1 MRELTQEEIQIL
13 HLHAKW
19 LADEVEGKRAN
30 LSEVNLYEANL
41 SEANL
46 SEANLYE
53 ANLSRTNLSRTNLSE
68 ANLSGAN
75 LYKAN
80 LREANLYRTNLS
92 KVNLS
97 EADLSGANLSEANL
111 YEANLSRADLNEA
124 NLRSAKNI
132 VTFGPIGSRGEFTY
146 AVRHTDRIMVKCG
159 CFWGDFEHWQAKCRA
174 IHKDTPHGRAYA
186 AAAEFIRAYAAAYWQ
201 D

>member
-19 LADEVEGKRAN
+19 LADEVEGKRAD
-30 LSEVNLYEANL
+30 
-41 SEANL
+41 
-46 SEANLYE
+46 
-53 ANLSRTNLSRTNLSE
+53 
-68 ANLSGAN
+68 LSGAN
-75 LYKAN
+75 LI
-80 LREANLYRTNLS
+80 RTNLS

-97 EADLSGANLSEANL
+97 EANLSKVNL
-111 YEANLSRADLNEA
+111 YEANLSEADLSEADLSGADLRGA
-124 NLRSAKNI
+124 NLIRTNLSKAKNI
-132 VTFGPIGSRGEFTY
+132 VTFGPIGSRGDFTY

>member
-13 HLHAKW
+13 HRHAKW
-19 LADEVEGKRAN
+19 LADEVEGKRAD
-30 LSEVNLYEANL
+30 LSKVNLYEANL

-46 SEANLYE
+46 SEAD
-53 ANLSRTNLSRTNLSE
+53 
-68 ANLSGAN
+68 LSGAD
-75 LYKAN
+75 
-80 LREANLYRTNLS
+80 LREANLYG
-92 KVNLS
+92 V
-97 EADLSGANLSEANL
+97 DLRG
-111 YEANLSRADLNEA
+111 
-124 NLRSAKNI
+124 AKNI
-132 VTFGPIGSRGEFTY
+132 VTFGPIGSRGDFTY
-146 AVRHTDRIMVKCG
+146 AVRHTDCIMVKCG

>member
-19 LADEVEGKRAN
+19 VADEVEGKRAN
-30 LSEVNLYEANL
+30 LIR
-41 SEANL
+41 
-46 SEANLYE
+46 ANLY
-53 ANLSRTNLSRTNLSE
+53 
-68 ANLSGAN
+68 G
-75 LYKAN
+75 
-80 LREANLYRTNLS
+80 
-92 KVNLS
+92 
-97 EADLSGANLSEANL
+97 
-111 YEANLSRADLNEA
+111 ADLNGA

-132 VTFGPIGSRGEFTY
+132 VTFGPIGSRGDFTY
-146 AVRHTDRIMVKCG
+146 AVRHTDCIMVQYG

-186 AAAEFIRAYAAAYWQ
+186 AAADFIRAYAAAYWQ

>member
-13 HLHAKW
+13 HRHAKW
-19 LADEVEGKRAN
+19 LADEVEGKRAD
-30 LSEVNLYEANL
+30 LSKVNLYEANL

-46 SEANLYE
+46 SEAD
-53 ANLSRTNLSRTNLSE
+53 
-68 ANLSGAN
+68 LSGAD
-75 LYKAN
+75 
-80 LREANLYRTNLS
+80 LREANLYG
-92 KVNLS
+92 V
-97 EADLSGANLSEANL
+97 DLSEANL
-111 YEANLSRADLNEA
+111 YKADL
-124 NLRSAKNI
+124 RGAKNI
-132 VTFGPIGSRGEFTY
+132 VTFGPIGSRGDFTY
-146 AVRHTDRIMVKCG
+146 AVRHTDCIMVKCG

>member
-19 LADEVEGKRAN
+19 LADEVEGKRAD
-30 LSEVNLYEANL
+30 
-41 SEANL
+41 
-46 SEANLYE
+46 
-53 ANLSRTNLSRTNLSE
+53 LSE
-68 ANLSGAN
+68 ANLSGAD
-75 LYKAN
+75 LCGAN
-80 LREANLYRTNLS
+80 LRGADLNGANLY
-92 KVNLS
+92 
-97 EADLSGANLSEANL
+97 
-111 YEANLSRADLNEA
+111 
-124 NLRSAKNI
+124 SAKNI
-132 VTFGPIGSRGEFTY
+132 VTFGPIGSRGDFTY
-146 AVRHTDRIMVKCG
+146 AVRHTDCIMVQCG

>member
-30 LSEVNLYEANL
+30 LS
-41 SEANL
+41 
-46 SEANLYE
+46 
-53 ANLSRTNLSRTNLSE
+53 
-68 ANLSGAN
+68 
-75 LYKAN
+75 
-80 LREANLYRTNLS
+80 

-97 EADLSGANLSEANL
+97 EADLRGADLSEADLREADL
-111 YEANLSRADLNEA
+111 YEADLSGADLI
-124 NLRSAKNI
+124 RAKNI
-132 VTFGPIGSRGEFTY
+132 VTFGPIGSRGDFTY

-159 CFWGDFEHWQAKCRA
+159 CFWGEFEHWQAKCRA

-186 AAAEFIRAYAAAYWQ
+186 AAADFITSYAAVYWQ

>member
-1 MRELTQEEIQIL
+1 MNVTIRYVGTDFWGRAVFQGDNGRFYKTADILDPDGGFSKAPLEEQ
-13 HLHAKW
+13 
-19 LADEVEGKRAN
+19 GKRTNLSKVN

-46 SEANLYE
+46 YE
-53 ANLSRTNLSRTNLSE
+53 
-68 ANLSGAN
+68 AN
-75 LYKAN
+75 LYKAG
-80 LREANLYRTNLS
+80 LR
-92 KVNLS
+92 
-97 EADLSGANLSEANL
+97 G
-111 YEANLSRADLNEA
+111 
-124 NLRSAKNI
+124 AKNI
-132 VTFGPIGSRGEFTY
+132 VTFGPIGSRGDFTY

-186 AAAEFIRAYAAAYWQ
+186 AAADFIRAYAAAYWQ

>member
-13 HLHAKW
+13 HRHAKW

-30 LSEVNLYEANL
+30 LYEANL
-41 SEANL
+41 
-46 SEANLYE
+46 
-53 ANLSRTNLSRTNLSE
+53 
-68 ANLSGAN
+68 
-75 LYKAN
+75 YK
-80 LREANLYRTNLS
+80 
-92 KVNLS
+92 
-97 EADLSGANLSEANL
+97 ADLSGANLPE
-111 YEANLSRADLNEA
+111 ADLSGA
-124 NLRSAKNI
+124 DLSGAKNI
-132 VTFGPIGSRGEFTY
+132 VTFGPIGSRGDFTY

>member
-1 MRELTQEEIQIL
+1 M

-30 LSEVNLYEANL
+30 LYKADLRGANLIRTNLSEANL
-41 SEANL
+41 SEADLSGADLRGANLSRTNLSKVNLYEANL

-53 ANLSRTNLSRTNLSE
+53 ANL
-68 ANLSGAN
+68 
-75 LYKAN
+75 Y
-80 LREANLYRTNLS
+80 
-92 KVNLS
+92 
-97 EADLSGANLSEANL
+97 
-111 YEANLSRADLNEA
+111 RADLNGA
-124 NLRSAKNI
+124 NLNRAKNI
-132 VTFGPIGSRGEFTY
+132 VTFGPIGSRGDFTY

>member
-30 LSEVNLYEANL
+30 LS
-41 SEANL
+41 
-46 SEANLYE
+46 
-53 ANLSRTNLSRTNLSE
+53 
-68 ANLSGAN
+68 
-75 LYKAN
+75 
-80 LREANLYRTNLS
+80 

-97 EADLSGANLSEANL
+97 EADLSEANLSEADL
-111 YEANLSRADLNEA
+111 YEANLRGANLIRTNLSKVNLYEADLRGADLRGADLSEA
-124 NLRSAKNI
+124 DLRGADLIRAKNI
-132 VTFGPIGSRGEFTY
+132 VTFGPIGSRGDFTY

-159 CFWGDFEHWQAKCRA
+159 CFWGEFEHWQAKCRA

-186 AAAEFIRAYAAAYWQ
+186 AAADFITSYAAVYWQ